1 MTKHSLTT
9 KTLFTLLTQPGRHR
23 PQRQHRFHKPA
34 RFNSDGIALPAAMF
48 MVLAIIVASLVMTT
62 RSLGIWS
69 RSNATSDSMAAKD
82 AAEFGHT
89 KIISQLNH
97 DDKAYLLVT
106 KFENWNSVSSS
117 DLSSCEINASP
128 LPSTTTDA
136 LAGVSTNTR
145 RTKTEPVGD
154 STTQAYSLTAFTAP
168 EFATTNGAS
177 NATSNNSTICSS
189 TTSAGKFG
197 NLLGGS
203 AMLTVTGTVTRNG
216 REAAKYVLKRSVHVK
231 FPNQAIANSI
241 VLLGNGS
248 QLKSLNG
255 RICQTAV
262 PPTSIAAS
270 NNPCSGLPLTTIAS
284 ADLEDSICW
293 NVDGSCKGD
302 YSNATFNDFFNKKIR
317 NKYCKNTTYLST
329 RRYKKNI
336 PCNQFQQLLGMP
348 NFPKLGDSSYPDPNR
363 PKNYTYK
370 GTNKYESIDYTCVDD
385 IAKCEITAYYYSS
398 FFGVNYLS
406 NQFFDITSGR
416 NNYTSLRPFVDFSQF
431 PFKNNINLDTLR
443 APNLSQ
449 ADLLPGCFY
458 DNIDPTKATA
468 INCKFNKIKSS
479 KADLA
484 VQTKVMP
491 VNIWMQGTSGNPDID
506 LDQKTDG
513 TQGGIYNVEDGEDDW
528 KNLRIFGY
536 NNPNNKFSDATNYT
550 PDIEQNSN
558 QCGDQTISV
567 AKARNRGRTRT
578 KDNDAI
584 IDGAI
589 MWFPNATLNIN
600 SLNAKSSPYLV
611 IWVCKLIGPATTGK
625 GNISAIFTPLS
636 RLGANA
642 GISGIFN
649 ITGGVIRNSYRAYGS
664 KGTTTDDN

>member
-1 MTKHSLTT
+1 
-9 KTLFTLLTQPGRHR
+9 
-23 PQRQHRFHKPA
+23 
-34 RFNSDGIALPAAMF
+34 MF

-69 RSNATSDSMAAKD
+69 RSNDRLDSMAAKD
-82 AAEFGHT
+82 AAEFGYT
-89 KIISQLNH
+89 KTISQLNT
-97 DDKAYLLVT
+97 DEKAYLLVT
-106 KFENWNSVSSS
+106 KFDNWDSVSSD
-117 DLSSCEINASP
+117 DLKSCEIFASQS
-128 LPSTTTDA
+128 PS
-136 LAGVSTNTR
+136 SI
-145 RTKTEPVGD
+145 TKTDTVS
-154 STTQAYSLTAFTAP
+154 STQTYTLTNYTAP
-168 EFATTNGAS
+168 GFATGTATTNNHPS
-177 NATSNNSTICSS
+177 ICDSS
-189 TTSAGKFG
+189 TSAAKFG

-203 AMLTVTGTVTRNG
+203 AMVTVTGKVTRNG
-216 REAAKYVLKRSVHVK
+216 KVTATYVLNRSIHIK
-231 FPNQAIANSI
+231 FPNQAIANPI

-255 RICQTAV
+255 RICQTAI

-317 NKYCKNTTYLST
+317 NKYCKNTTYIST

-348 NFPKLGDSSYPDPNR
+348 SFPVLGDSSYLDPNR
-363 PKNYTYK
+363 PKNYTST

-385 IAKCEITAYYYSS
+385 IAKCEITAYYYISILG
-398 FFGVNYLS
+398 FNYRV

-416 NNYTSLRPFVDFSQF
+416 SSNYTSLRPYVDFSKF
-431 PFKNNINLDTLR
+431 PFQFDTDL
-443 APNLSQ
+443 PNLKTSNLNQ
-449 ADLLPGCFY
+449 ADLMPGCFY

-468 INCKFNKIKSS
+468 INCKFNMIKSS

-484 VQTKVMP
+484 VQTKVIP
-491 VNIWMQGTSGNPDID
+491 VNIWMQGTGANPDID

-513 TQGGIYNVEDGEDDW
+513 TQGGIYNVEEGEDDW

-550 PDIEQNSN
+550 PDIDQNSN

-567 AKARNRGRTRT
+567 AKARNRGRIRT

-589 MWFPNATLNIN
+589 MWFPNATLTIN

-611 IWVCKLIGPATTGK
+611 IWVCKLIGPATTGS

-664 KGTTTDDN
+664 KGTTTEDN